1 MKIYRNHIDSRSGSA
16 NESAAAQVHNLIERD
31 FKIVAIQADRST
43 IVDLARDRR
52 IGSATIRKLVRELD
66 LVEARY
72 RS

>member
-1 MKIYRNHIDSRSGSA
+1 VQDR
-16 NESAAAQVHNLIERD
+16 IERD
-31 FKIVAIQADRST
+31 FKLVALQAERST